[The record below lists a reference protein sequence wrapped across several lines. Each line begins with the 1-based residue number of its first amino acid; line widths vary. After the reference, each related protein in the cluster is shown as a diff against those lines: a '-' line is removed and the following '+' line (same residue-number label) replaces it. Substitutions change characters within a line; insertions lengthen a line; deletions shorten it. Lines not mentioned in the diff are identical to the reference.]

1 MKTAPLI
8 SLGLLCDYGCTITL
22 DKQDM
27 SVQKNGQ
34 EIIKG
39 TKRKQTGLWEVP
51 LETQQLEA
59 ATNNILDQTTKP

>member
-8 SLGLLCDYGCTITL
+8 SLRLLFDYGCTIKL

-34 EIIKG
+34 ETIKG
-39 TKRKQTGLWEVP
+39 TRNKKTGM
-51 LETQQLEA
+51 LEGTLDTQ
-59 ATNNILDQTTKP
+59 KS

>member
-8 SLGLLCDYGCTITL
+8 SLGLLCDYGFTRTL

-27 SVQKNGQ
+27 SVHKNGQ

-39 TKRKQTGLWEVP
+39 TQNKKTGMWEVP
-51 LETQQLEA
+51 LEAQQ
-59 ATNNILDQTTKP
+59 